1 MKYYIIKHIY
11 FVEFREFNPYSKK
24 WRKEFIKIA
33 LVYPNKY
40 KAGISNAGLQQIY
53 TEINSDEKYLC
64 ERFYSDVF
72 DGKRSVESGDELSN
86 FSKALFSIQYEED
99 YFKTV
104 ELVKYVPF
112 RIAGGPCVMEN
123 PLPLKKFFDCFFIGE
138 ADSAIV
144 KILDGG
150 DVEGIY
156 YDEGRVKRRFVKLDN
171 HIRTQI
177 IGEGAYGRAVLLEV
191 GRGCRRRC
199 RFCIVRQIYSPCR
212 WRKVEL
218 LLEVAEECRKFS
230 DKIALIAPSPTD
242 YPHIKELVSELVSM
256 GYTVSPSSL
265 RADTVDIEL
274 MELLKESGLKSI
286 TIAPEAGSERMREIL
301 NKGISDEDVLNAAEI
316 ASSAGIGKV
325 KLYFMIGLPHETKWD
340 LIEIVNLVEN
350 VKKLIPK
357 ISISIN
363 PLVPK
368 PHTPFQWLP
377 FGGDES
383 KMPEENIRILKDKMR
398 FLKSKLNKLR
408 VDVEVGNV
416 DKFAV
421 QTILSRGDERVGEA
435 LSSGKLSI
443 RRFKEFLGKIEIDKE
458 LPWDFIDHGYS
469 KKKLRLEF
477 EKTIQSQK

>member
-1 MKYYIIKHIY
+1 
-11 FVEFREFNPYSKK
+11 VEFREFNPHSKK
-24 WRKEFIKIA
+24 WRKELVKIA

-53 TEINSDEKYLC
+53 AEINSDERYMC

-72 DGKRSVESGDELSN
+72 EGKKSVESGDELSN

-99 YFKTV
+99 YFKAV
-104 ELVKYVPF
+104 ELSGFVNF

-123 PLPLKKFFDCFFIGE
+123 PLPLKKYFNYFFVGE
-138 ADSAIV
+138 ADSAVV
-144 KILDGG
+144 KILNKEE
-150 DVEGIY
+150 VEGLY
-156 YDEGRVKRRFVKLDN
+156 LGEEKVRRRFIKLDS

-191 GRGCRRRC
+191 GRGCKRRC
-199 RFCIVRQIYSPCR
+199 RFCIVRQIYSPYR

-230 DKIALIAPSPTD
+230 EKIALIAPSPTD
-242 YPHIKELVSELVSM
+242 HPQIKELISELVSM

-265 RADTVDIEL
+265 RADTIDREL
-274 MELLKESGLKSI
+274 MELLKKGGLKSI

-301 NKGISDEDVLNAAEI
+301 NKGISEEDVLNAAEI

-325 KLYFMIGLPHETKWD
+325 KLYFMIGLPYETEED
-340 LIEIVNLVEN
+340 LHEIVSLVIR

-357 ISISIN
+357 VSISIN

-383 KMPEENIRILKDKMR
+383 KTPEENIRILKEKIR
-398 FLKSKLNKLR
+398 FLQNRLKKLK
-408 VDVEVGNV
+408 VEVDSGNV
-416 DKFAV
+416 EKFAV

-435 LSSGKLSI
+435 LSSGKLNV
-443 RRFKEFLGKIEIDKE
+443 RHFKEFLGNIDIDEE

-469 KKKLRLEF
+469 KKKLKTEYEKVF
-477 EKTIQSQK
+477 ESFQTQTK